1 MTMPRDDESQFKRV
15 SLRIP
20 DDLHARAA
28 AAAARDR
35 RSLNSELLFLI
46 ERGLDAAQGDD
57 QGG

>member
-1 MTMPRDDESQFKRV
+1 MTVPRDDEPQFKRV

-20 DDLHARAA
+20 TGLHERAT

-46 ERGLDAAQGDD
+46 ERGLDATQEDD

>member
-1 MTMPRDDESQFKRV
+1 MPRDDESQFKRV

-20 DDLHARAA
+20 DGLHERAA

-46 ERGLDAAQGDD
+46 ERGLDATQGEV

>member
-20 DDLHARAA
+20 DGLHERAEA
-28 AAAARDR
+28 ATPRDR

-46 ERGLDAAQGDD
+46 ERGLDATQGEV

>member
-20 DDLHARAA
+20 DGLHERAA

-46 ERGLDAAQGDD
+46 ERGLDATQGEV